1 MATNYPSGLLATA
14 GSLVQ
19 NGVSSP
25 YRSTSNFNIPSMLGF
40 LSTGL
45 STLGNYWSNNK
56 QQELAH
62 ENMANQWKMMLS
74 NQNFNRYEAMAARS
88 WQEKMVSQYRQYSS
102 PSEQMKRFE
111 EAGLNPALMYGSIQD
126 TNVSPTGNPQASS
139 GGSYSPVSMPLNNYA
154 DTAMQ
159 MAQIDV
165 LKSQAEKN
173 RADAG
178 LSVANTETTQ
188 QLRDGLVKTQYA
200 EWILKGTASNWNEQ
214 QIKESARKMDE
225 MNENMKVLRQMVEE
239 SKSRIDNLEEDTVS
253 KSIDN
258 VYKSS
263 WWNEQIRQLSTQADL
278 NSATTRKIVL
288 LMALEAANIQAD
300 TSNKLAQSLLA
311 GRLGS
316 YYDSMRESTDT
327 YRLEIIPRLKTNMV
341 LQNNTLHFDLGQAK
355 KFNTAERIVNMAS
368 QGTSAVGSLLCGGAQ
383 LSKLLPSAQAIRNG
397 NQFYIP

>member
-1 MATNYPSGLLATA
+1 MATNYPSGLLATS
-14 GSLVQ
+14 GSLFQ
-19 NGVSSP
+19 HGVPSP
-25 YRSTSNFNIPSMLGF
+25 YRSSSNFNIPSMLGF
-40 LSTGL
+40 ISSGI
-45 STLGNYWSNNK
+45 SALGNLWSNM
-56 QQELAH
+56 QQQDLAR
-62 ENMANQWKMMLS
+62 ENMANQWKMLLS
-74 NQNFNRYEAMAARS
+74 NQSFNRYEAMAARS

-102 PSEQMKRFE
+102 PAEQMKRFE

-126 TNVSPTGNPQASS
+126 TNMSPSGNPQASS
-139 GGSYSPVSMPLNNYA
+139 NGSYSPVSMPLNNYA

-178 LSVANTETTQ
+178 LSVANTETTE
-188 QLRDGLVKTQYA
+188 QLREGLVKTQYA
-200 EWILKGTASNWNEQ
+200 EWFLKDSATNWNEQ
-214 QIKESARKMDE
+214 QIKESARKMDQ

-239 SKSRIDNLEEDTVS
+239 SKARIENLEEDTVA

-258 VYKSS
+258 VYRSS

-311 GRLGS
+311 GKLGA
-316 YYDSMRESTDT
+316 YYDSMRQSTDT
-327 YRLEIIPRLKTNMV
+327 YRLEIIPRLKTNMI
-341 LQNNTLHFDLGQAK
+341 LQNNTLHFNLGQAK
-355 KFNTAERIVNMAS
+355 KFDTAERIVNMATQATNS
-368 QGTSAVGSLLCGGAQ
+368 VGSLLFGGAQ
-383 LSKLLPSAQAIRNG
+383 LSKFLPSSQAVRNF
-397 NQFYIP
+397 NNVWMP

>member
-1 MATNYPSGLLATA
+1 MATNYPSGLLATS
-14 GSLVQ
+14 GSLFQ
-19 NGVSSP
+19 HGVASP
-25 YRSTSNFNIPSMLGF
+25 YRSSSNFNIPSMLGF
-40 LSTGL
+40 LS
-45 STLGNYWSNNK
+45 SAISSLGNLWSNN
-56 QQELAH
+56 QQQDLAR

-74 NQNFNRYEAMAARS
+74 NQSFNRHEAMAARS
-88 WQEKMVSQYRQYSS
+88 WQEKMIAQYRQYSS

-126 TNVSPTGNPQASS
+126 TNVSPSGNPQASS
-139 GGSYSPVSMPLNNYA
+139 NGSYSPVSMPLNNYA

-178 LSVANTETTQ
+178 LSVANASTTE

-200 EWILKGTASNWNEQ
+200 EWSLKDSATNWNEQ
-214 QIKESARKMDE
+214 QIKESARKMDQ

-239 SKSRIDNLEEDTVS
+239 SKARIENLEEDTVA

-258 VYKSS
+258 VYRSS

-278 NSATTRKIVL
+278 NSATTRKVVL

-311 GRLGS
+311 GKLGS
-316 YYDSMRESTDT
+316 YYDSMRQSTDT
-327 YRLEIIPRLKTNMV
+327 YRLEIIPRLKTNMI
-341 LQNNTLHFDLGQAK
+341 LQNNTLHFNLGQAK
-355 KFNTAERIVNMAS
+355 KFDTAERIVNMVT
-368 QGTSAVGSLLCGGAQ
+368 QGTNAVGSLLFGGAQ
-383 LSKLLPSAQAIRNG
+383 LSKFLPSAQAVRNF
-397 NQFYIP
+397 NNVWMP

>member
-1 MATNYPSGLLATA
+1 MAINYPSGLLATA

-19 NGVSSP
+19 NGVVSP

-40 LSTGL
+40 LSSGL
-45 STLGNYWSNNK
+45 STLGNFWSNDK
-56 QQELAH
+56 QQDLAYD
-62 ENMANQWKMMLS
+62 NMANQWKMLLS
-74 NQNFNRYEAMAARS
+74 NHNFNRYEAMAARS

-111 EAGLNPALMYGSIQD
+111 DAGLNPALMYGSIQD
-126 TNVSPTGNPQASS
+126 TNMSPTGNPQASS
-139 GGSYSPVSMPLNNYA
+139 GGSYSPVSMPLDNYS

-159 MAQIDV
+159 LAQIDV

-178 LSVANTETTQ
+178 LSVADTETTQ

-225 MNENMKVLRQMVEE
+225 MSENIKVLRQMVEE
-239 SKSRIDNLEEDTVS
+239 SRSRIDNLEEDTVS

-288 LMALEAANIQAD
+288 LMALEAASIQAD
-300 TSNKLAQSLLA
+300 TSNKLAQSLLS
-311 GRLGS
+311 GKLGS

-327 YRLEIIPRLKTNMV
+327 YRLDIIPRLKTNMI
-341 LQNNTLHFDLGQAK
+341 LQNNTLYFDLGQAK
-355 KFNTAERIVNMAS
+355 KFNTAERIVNMTS
-368 QGTSAVGSLLCGGAQ
+368 QATSAVGSLLFGGAQ

-397 NQFYIP
+397 SQFYIP

>member
-19 NGVSSP
+19 NGVVSP

-40 LSTGL
+40 LSSGL
-45 STLGNYWSNNK
+45 STLGNFWSNNK
-56 QQELAH
+56 QQDLAY

-74 NQNFNRYEAMAARS
+74 HQNFNRNEAMAARS

-126 TNVSPTGNPQASS
+126 TNVSPSGNPQASS
-139 GGSYSPVSMPLNNYA
+139 GGSYSPVSMPLNNYS

-178 LSVANTETTQ
+178 LSVANTETTE

-200 EWILKGTASNWNEQ
+200 EWILKGTASGWNEQ

-278 NSATTRKIVL
+278 NTATTRKIVL
-288 LMALEAANIQAD
+288 LMALEAANIQSD

-311 GRLGS
+311 GKLGS
-316 YYDSMRESTDT
+316 YYDSMRKSTDT
-327 YRLEIIPRLKTNMV
+327 YRLDIIPRLKTNMV
-341 LQNNTLHFDLGQAK
+341 LQNNTLYFDLGQAK

-368 QGTSAVGSLLCGGAQ
+368 QGTSAVGSLLFGGAQ

-397 NQFYIP
+397 SQFYIP

>member
-1 MATNYPSGLLATA
+1 MAINYPAGLLATA
-14 GSLVQ
+14 GSLFQ
-19 NGVSSP
+19 NGVASP

-45 STLGNYWSNNK
+45 STLGNFWSNNK
-56 QQELAH
+56 QQDLAYD
-62 ENMANQWKMMLS
+62 NMANQWKMMLS

-88 WQEKMVSQYRQYSS
+88 WQEKMISQYRQYSS

-126 TNVSPTGNPQASS
+126 TNMSPTGNPQASS

-178 LSVANTETTQ
+178 LSVSNTETTQ

-200 EWILKGTASNWNEQ
+200 EWILKGTSSNWNEQ
-214 QIKESARKMDE
+214 QIKESARRMDE

-239 SKSRIDNLEEDTVS
+239 SKSRVDNLEEDTVS

-278 NSATTRKIVL
+278 NTATTRKIVL
-288 LMALEAANIQAD
+288 LMALEAANIQSD

-316 YYDSMRESTDT
+316 YYDSMRKSTDT

-341 LQNNTLHFDLGQAK
+341 LQNNTLYFDLGQAK
-355 KFNTAERIVNMAS
+355 KFNTAERIVNMVS
-368 QGTSAVGSLLCGGAQ
+368 QGTNAAGNLLFGGAQ
-383 LSKLLPSAQAIRNG
+383 LSKLLPSSQAIRNG
-397 NQFYIP
+397 SQIYIP

>member
-19 NGVSSP
+19 NGVVSP

-40 LSTGL
+40 LSSGL
-45 STLGNYWSNNK
+45 STLGNFWSNNK
-56 QQELAH
+56 QQDLAY

-74 NQNFNRYEAMAARS
+74 HQNFNRNEAMAARS

-139 GGSYSPVSMPLNNYA
+139 GGSYSPVSMPLNNYS

-178 LSVANTETTQ
+178 LSVANTETTE

-200 EWILKGTASNWNEQ
+200 EWILKGTASGWNEQ

-278 NSATTRKIVL
+278 NTATTRKIVL
-288 LMALEAANIQAD
+288 LMALEAANIQSD

-311 GRLGS
+311 GKLGS
-316 YYDSMRESTDT
+316 YYDSMRKSTDT
-327 YRLEIIPRLKTNMV
+327 YRLDIIPRLKTNMV
-341 LQNNTLHFDLGQAK
+341 LQNNTLYFDLGQAK

-368 QGTSAVGSLLCGGAQ
+368 QGTSAVGSLLFGGAQ

-397 NQFYIP
+397 SQFYIP

>member
-1 MATNYPSGLLATA
+1 
-14 GSLVQ
+14 
-19 NGVSSP
+19 
-25 YRSTSNFNIPSMLGF
+25 
-40 LSTGL
+40 
-45 STLGNYWSNNK
+45 
-56 QQELAH
+56 
-62 ENMANQWKMMLS
+62 
-74 NQNFNRYEAMAARS
+74 
-88 WQEKMVSQYRQYSS
+88 
-102 PSEQMKRFE
+102 
-111 EAGLNPALMYGSIQD
+111 
-126 TNVSPTGNPQASS
+126 
-139 GGSYSPVSMPLNNYA
+139 MPFNNYA

-178 LSVANTETTQ
+178 LSVSNTETTQ

-200 EWILKGTASNWNEQ
+200 EWILKGTSSNWNEQ
-214 QIKESARKMDE
+214 QIKESARRMDE

-239 SKSRIDNLEEDTVS
+239 SKSRVDNLEEDTVS

-278 NSATTRKIVL
+278 NTATTRKIVL
-288 LMALEAANIQAD
+288 LMALEAANIQSD

-316 YYDSMRESTDT
+316 YYDSMRKSTDT

-341 LQNNTLHFDLGQAK
+341 LQNNTLYFDLGQAK
-355 KFNTAERIVNMAS
+355 KFNTAERIVNMVS
-368 QGTSAVGSLLCGGAQ
+368 QGTNAAGNLLFGGAQ
-383 LSKLLPSAQAIRNG
+383 LSKLLPSSQAIRNG
-397 NQFYIP
+397 SQIYIP

>member
-1 MATNYPSGLLATA
+1 MAINYPPGLLATA

-40 LSTGL
+40 LSSGL
-45 STLGNYWSNNK
+45 STLGNFWSNNK
-56 QQELAH
+56 QQDLAYD
-62 ENMANQWKMMLS
+62 NMANQWKMMLS

-88 WQEKMVSQYRQYSS
+88 WQEKMISQYRQYSS
-102 PSEQMKRFE
+102 PSEQMRRFE

-126 TNVSPTGNPQASS
+126 TNMSPTGNPQAST

-178 LSVANTETTQ
+178 LSVADTETTQ

-200 EWILKGTASNWNEQ
+200 EWILKGTSSNWNEQ

-239 SKSRIDNLEEDTVS
+239 SKSRVDNLEEDTVS

-278 NSATTRKIVL
+278 NTATTRKIVL

-316 YYDSMRESTDT
+316 YYDSMRKSTDT

-341 LQNNTLHFDLGQAK
+341 LQNNTLYFDLGQAK
-355 KFNTAERIVNMAS
+355 KFNTAERIVNMVS
-368 QGTSAVGSLLCGGAQ
+368 QGTNAAGNLLFGGAQ

-397 NQFYIP
+397 SQIYVP

>member
-1 MATNYPSGLLATA
+1 MAINYPPGLLATA

-19 NGVSSP
+19 NGVVSP

-40 LSTGL
+40 LSSGL
-45 STLGNYWSNNK
+45 STLGNFWSNNK
-56 QQELAH
+56 QQDLAYD
-62 ENMANQWKMMLS
+62 NMANQWKMMLS
-74 NQNFNRYEAMAARS
+74 NQNFNRYEAMSARS
-88 WQEKMVSQYRQYSS
+88 WQEKMVSQYRQYNS

-173 RADAG
+173 RSDAG
-178 LSVANTETTQ
+178 LSVANTETTE

-200 EWILKGTASNWNEQ
+200 EWILKGTSSNWNEQ

-278 NSATTRKIVL
+278 NTATTRKIVL
-288 LMALEAANIQAD
+288 LMALEAANIQSD
-300 TSNKLAQSLLA
+300 TSNKLAQALLA
-311 GRLGS
+311 GKLGS
-316 YYDSMRESTDT
+316 YYDSMRKSTDT

-341 LQNNTLHFDLGQAK
+341 LQNNTLYFDLGQAK
-355 KFNTAERIVNMAS
+355 KFDTAERIVNMVS
-368 QGTSAVGSLLCGGAQ
+368 QGTGAVGNLLFGGAQ

-397 NQFYIP
+397 SQIYVP

>member
-1 MATNYPSGLLATA
+1 MATNYPSGLLATS
-14 GSLVQ
+14 GSLFQ
-19 NGVSSP
+19 HGFASP
-25 YRSTSNFNIPSMLGF
+25 YRSSSNFNIPSMLGF
-40 LSTGL
+40 LS
-45 STLGNYWSNNK
+45 SAVSSLGNLWSNS
-56 QQELAH
+56 QQQALAR

-88 WQEKMVSQYRQYSS
+88 WQEKMVAQYRQYSS

-126 TNVSPTGNPQASS
+126 TNMSPSGNPQASS
-139 GGSYSPVSMPLNNYA
+139 NGSYSPVSMPLNNYA

-178 LSVANTETTQ
+178 LSVANTETTE
-188 QLRDGLVKTQYA
+188 QLRDGLVRTQYA
-200 EWILKGTASNWNEQ
+200 EWSLKDSATNWNEQ

-239 SKSRIDNLEEDTVS
+239 SKARIDNLEEDTVA

-258 VYKSS
+258 VYRSS

-288 LMALEAANIQAD
+288 LMALEAVNIQAD

-311 GRLGS
+311 GKLGS
-316 YYDSMRESTDT
+316 YYDSMRQSTDT
-327 YRLEIIPRLKTNMV
+327 YRLDIIPRLKTNMI
-341 LQNNTLHFDLGQAK
+341 LQNNTLHFNLGQAK
-355 KFNTAERIVNMAS
+355 KFDTAERVVNMVT
-368 QGTSAVGSLLCGGAQ
+368 QGTNAVGSLLFGGAQ
-383 LSKLLPSAQAIRNG
+383 LSKFLPSAQAVRNF
-397 NQFYIP
+397 NNVWMP

>member
-1 MATNYPSGLLATA
+1 MAINYPAGLLATA
-14 GSLVQ
+14 GSLFQ
-19 NGVSSP
+19 NGVASP

-45 STLGNYWSNNK
+45 STLGNFWSNNK
-56 QQELAH
+56 QQDLAYD
-62 ENMANQWKMMLS
+62 NMANQWKMMLS

-88 WQEKMVSQYRQYSS
+88 WQEKMISQYRQYSS

-126 TNVSPTGNPQASS
+126 TNMSPTGNPQASA

-178 LSVANTETTQ
+178 LSVSNTETTQ

-200 EWILKGTASNWNEQ
+200 EWILKGTSSNWNEQ
-214 QIKESARKMDE
+214 QIKESARRMDE

-239 SKSRIDNLEEDTVS
+239 SKSRVDNLEEDTVS

-278 NSATTRKIVL
+278 NTATTRKIVL
-288 LMALEAANIQAD
+288 LMALEAANIQSD

-316 YYDSMRESTDT
+316 YYDS
-327 YRLEIIPRLKTNMV
+327 K
-341 LQNNTLHFDLGQAK
+341 A
-355 KFNTAERIVNMAS
+355 
-368 QGTSAVGSLLCGGAQ
+368 
-383 LSKLLPSAQAIRNG
+383 
-397 NQFYIP
+397 

>member
-14 GSLVQ
+14 GSLAQ
-19 NGVSSP
+19 HGVPSP

-40 LSTGL
+40 LSSGI
-45 STLGNYWSNNK
+45 SALGNLWSNNK
-56 QQELAH
+56 QQDLAR
-62 ENMANQWKMMLS
+62 ENMAQQWKMMLA
-74 NQNFNRYEAMAARS
+74 NQSFNRYEAMAARS
-88 WQEKMVSQYRQYSS
+88 WQEKMISQYRQYSS

-126 TNVSPTGNPQASS
+126 TNVSPSGNPQASS

-188 QLRDGLVKTQYA
+188 QLRDGLVRTQYA

-239 SKSRIDNLEEDTVS
+239 SKARIDNLEEDTVA

-258 VYKSS
+258 VYRSS

-278 NSATTRKIVL
+278 NAATTRKVVL

-311 GRLGS
+311 GKLGA
-316 YYDSMRESTDT
+316 YYDSMRLSTDT
-327 YRLEIIPRLKTNMV
+327 YRLDIIPRLKTNMI
-341 LQNNTLHFDLGQAK
+341 LQNNTLHFNLGQAK
-355 KFNTAERIVNMAS
+355 RFDTAERVVNMVT
-368 QGTSAVGSLLCGGAQ
+368 QGTNAVGGLLFGGAQ
-383 LSKLLPSAQAIRNG
+383 LAKFLPSAQDIRNF
-397 NQFYIP
+397 NRMYIP

>member
-1 MATNYPSGLLATA
+1 MAINYPSGLLATA

-40 LSTGL
+40 LSSGL
-45 STLGNYWSNNK
+45 STLGNFWSNNK
-56 QQELAH
+56 QQDLAYD
-62 ENMANQWKMMLS
+62 NMANQWKMMLS

-88 WQEKMVSQYRQYSS
+88 WQEKMISQYRQYSS
-102 PSEQMKRFE
+102 PSEQMRRFE

-126 TNVSPTGNPQASS
+126 TNMSPTGNPQAST

-178 LSVANTETTQ
+178 LSVADTETTQ

-200 EWILKGTASNWNEQ
+200 EWILKGTSSNWNEQ

-239 SKSRIDNLEEDTVS
+239 SKSRVDNLEEDTVS

-278 NSATTRKIVL
+278 NTATTRKIVL

-316 YYDSMRESTDT
+316 YYDSMRKSTDT

-341 LQNNTLHFDLGQAK
+341 LQNNTLYFDLGQAK
-355 KFNTAERIVNMAS
+355 KFNTAERIVNMVS
-368 QGTSAVGSLLCGGAQ
+368 QGTNAAGNLLFGGAQ

-397 NQFYIP
+397 SQIYVP

>member
-1 MATNYPSGLLATA
+1 MAINYPPGLLATA

-19 NGVSSP
+19 NGVASP

-40 LSTGL
+40 LSSGI
-45 STLGNYWSNNK
+45 STLGNFWSNNK
-56 QQELAH
+56 QQALAYD
-62 ENMANQWKMMLS
+62 NMANQWKMMQS

-88 WQEKMVSQYRQYSS
+88 WQEKMVSQYRQYNS

-126 TNVSPTGNPQASS
+126 TNMSPTGNPQASD

-165 LKSQAEKN
+165 LKSQADKN

-178 LSVANTETTQ
+178 LSVADTETTQ

-200 EWILKGTASNWNEQ
+200 EWILKGTSSNWNEQ

-239 SKSRIDNLEEDTVS
+239 SKSRVDNLEEDTVS

-278 NSATTRKIVL
+278 NTATTRKIVL
-288 LMALEAANIQAD
+288 LMALEAANIQSD

-311 GRLGS
+311 GKLGS
-316 YYDSMRESTDT
+316 YYDSMRKSTDT
-327 YRLEIIPRLKTNMV
+327 YRLEIIPRLKTSMV
-341 LQNNTLHFDLGQAK
+341 LQNNTLYFDLGQAK
-355 KFNTAERIVNMAS
+355 KFNTAERIVNMVS
-368 QGTSAVGSLLCGGAQ
+368 QGTSAVGSLLFGGAQ

-397 NQFYIP
+397 SQIYVP

>member
-1 MATNYPSGLLATA
+1 MAINYPSGLLATA

-40 LSTGL
+40 LSSGL
-45 STLGNYWSNNK
+45 STLGNFWSNNK
-56 QQELAH
+56 QQDLAYD
-62 ENMANQWKMMLS
+62 NMANQWKMMLS

-88 WQEKMVSQYRQYSS
+88 WQEKMISQYRQYNS
-102 PSEQMKRFE
+102 PSEQMRRFE

-126 TNVSPTGNPQASS
+126 TNMSPTGSPQASA

-154 DTAMQ
+154 DSAMQ

-178 LSVANTETTQ
+178 LSVADTETTQ

-200 EWILKGTASNWNEQ
+200 EWILKGTSSNWNEQ

-239 SKSRIDNLEEDTVS
+239 SKSRVDNLEEDTVS

-278 NSATTRKIVL
+278 NTATTRKIVL

-316 YYDSMRESTDT
+316 YYDSMRKSTDT

-341 LQNNTLHFDLGQAK
+341 LQNNTLYFDLGQAK
-355 KFNTAERIVNMAS
+355 KFNTAERIVNMVS
-368 QGTSAVGSLLCGGAQ
+368 QGTNAAGNLLFGGAQ

-397 NQFYIP
+397 SQIYVP

>member
-1 MATNYPSGLLATA
+1 MAINYPPGLLATA

-19 NGVSSP
+19 NGVFSP
-25 YRSTSNFNIPSMLGF
+25 YRSTSNFNTPSMLGF
-40 LSTGL
+40 LASAL
-45 STLGNYWSNNK
+45 STLGNFWSNNK
-56 QQELAH
+56 QQDLAYD
-62 ENMANQWKMMLS
+62 NMANQWKMMLS

-88 WQEKMVSQYRQYSS
+88 WQEKMLSQYRQYSS

-126 TNVSPTGNPQASS
+126 TNTSPTGNPQASA

-178 LSVANTETTQ
+178 LSVSNTETTE

-200 EWILKGTASNWNEQ
+200 EWTLKGTASNWNEQ

-278 NSATTRKIVL
+278 NAATTRKIVL

-316 YYDSMRESTDT
+316 YYDSMRKSTDT
-327 YRLEIIPRLKTNMV
+327 YRLEIIPRLKTSMV
-341 LQNNTLHFDLGQAK
+341 LQNNTLYFDLGQAK
-355 KFNTAERIVNMAS
+355 KFNTAERIVNMVS
-368 QGTSAVGSLLCGGAQ
+368 QGTNAVGGLLFGGAQ

-397 NQFYIP
+397 SQIYVP